1 MDAQQVF
8 QRSLP
13 TVRILYGAL
22 VFSTLLLAFAA
33 FMMKLGVP
41 EPPAQ
46 ALEAGMAMVAL
57 ALTVASFVLPRI
69 VGANAAKTARV
80 EILPAEPGY
89 AGAGTPARFA
99 DPAGAARRAMA
110 LGQTTFILKMA
121 LSEAVSCIGVVMH
134 SLGAPHMHVIPFF
147 VLGTTLAAIRF
158 PTPDNLVSDF
168 ERVKGASFAT
178 SMDGIQNP

>member
-1 MDAQQVF
+1 MNAQQVF
-8 QRSLP
+8 QRMLP

-22 VFSTLLLAFAA
+22 VFSTLLLALAA
-33 FMMKLGVP
+33 FMVKVDVP
-41 EPPAQ
+41 QPPAP
-46 ALEAGMAMVAL
+46 ALEGVLGMVAFT
-57 ALTVASFVLPRI
+57 LTVASFVVPRL
-69 VGANAAKTARV
+69 VGANAAKAARV

-121 LSEAVSCIGVVMH
+121 LSEAVSCIGLMMH
-134 SLGAPHMHVIPFF
+134 MLGAPNMLAIPFF

-158 PTPDNLVSDF
+158 PTAGSLVSDF
-168 ERVKGASFAT
+168 ERAQGASFAA
-178 SMDGIQNP
+178 SMDGGKL